1 MKSRK
6 GLILWQVEWNLI
18 NYKSPS
24 GRIVK
29 RKRKRER
36 KRERERERHS
46 LRVWVKGEK
55 KCINEPQSEVSEA
68 ASELEMVLGPG
79 EAERGFNFSRI
90 PS

>member
-1 MKSRK
+1 MEFNQLQVAQRK
-6 GLILWQVEWNLI
+6 DSEE
-18 NYKSPS
+18 K
-24 GRIVK
+24 
-29 RKRKRER
+29 
-36 KRERERERHS
+36 ERHS
-46 LRVWVKGEK
+46 LRVRVKGEK